1 MTMTA
6 SELVEEIQSSYE
18 GELAEAEARSEV
30 DAWVGVAP
38 QEIQKIIRHLRDTHA
53 PVHLSTITGVDLG
66 ESIGVIYH
74 CVAKGVSLNVHTAV
88 PKGDDRIESITP
100 VLPAAILYE
109 REVHDLLGVEFVG
122 HPDMRRLI
130 LPEEWPEDDHPLRQ
144 DDADPAQGGK
154 ESEEESA

>member
-1 MTMTA
+1 MTA
-6 SELVEEIQSSYE
+6 SELVEQIRSSYE

-38 QEIQKIIRHLRDTHA
+38 QEIQKMISHLRDAHA

-66 ESIGVIYH
+66 ESIGIIYH
-74 CVAKGVSLNVHTAV
+74 CVAEGVSLNVHTAV
-88 PKGDDRIESITP
+88 PKGDDSIESITP

-109 REVHDLLGVEFVG
+109 REVRDLLGVEFVG

-130 LPEEWPEDDHPLRQ
+130 LPEEWPEDDHPLRR
-144 DDADPAQGGK
+144 DAADESE

>member
-1 MTMTA
+1 MTA
-6 SELVEEIQSSYE
+6 SELVEQIQRSFE

-38 QEIQKIIRHLRDTHA
+38 QDIQKMMTHLRDAHA
-53 PVHLSTITGVDLG
+53 PMHLSTITGVDLG
-66 ESIGVIYH
+66 EAIGVIYH
-74 CVAKGVSLNVHTAV
+74 CAAEGVSLNVHTAV
-88 PKGDDRIESITP
+88 PKEDDQVDSITP

-130 LPEEWPEDDHPLRQ
+130 LPEEWPEDDHPLRREA
-144 DDADPAQGGK
+144 ADETE
-154 ESEEESA
+154 ESEEEGA